1 MYPIALFS
9 WQSALVTDLPHHQ
22 LVNYFKLLHHKKR
35 VWWEISFFLF
45 SFLLL
50 VLYHP
55 SSLLL
60 PLPYLYLFISWLPR
74 AWLLSGDLDGFE
86 WLLTDSIF
94 DVSSYRTRTCWCCVH
109 GQVRCWGWWWEMQ
122 RETGGCKKNERPPCG
137 FHCRSWLRWLQ
148 KGRFFFSFFS
158 WLSSF
163 FLYLFLFLS
172 FSSLLRPDNSKI

>member
-35 VWWEISFFLF
+35 VWWEISFFSF

-94 DVSSYRTRTCWCCVH
+94 DMSSYRTRTCWCCVH

-122 RETGGCKKNERPPCG
+122 RETGDAKKMKGLLAASIAVLGYAG
-137 FHCRSWLRWLQ
+137 FR
-148 KGRFFFSFFS
+148 KGVFSFLFF
-158 WLSSF
+158 LGCRRF